1 MHFTF
6 RNVNDAFY
14 SLVQGFDGGHY
25 NVKTCDSRNGPVLMI
40 DEPVIVTY
48 THPQERVLR
57 NPVRDCNPFFHL
69 YESLWM
75 LAGSNDVTQLAYYV
89 KRMLDYSDDGKT
101 QNGAYGY
108 RWRKSGVAHSED
120 YAYTFTS
127 IDQLNILIEHL
138 KNKPE
143 SRRAVLQMWNVEDD
157 LLKIDTSK
165 DVCCNTSVYF
175 SIRTEKTVSALGFV
189 EHIYKDVQYLDM
201 TVTNRSND
209 LVWGMLGAN
218 FVHFTMLQEYVAD
231 CLGVRV
237 GKYHQITNNLHIYT
251 STNSG
256 YTPKEW
262 IAPYKTIWD
271 TSHKEEFEPYLN
283 STEHIPLVNNKEVF
297 DVEVQKFVESHGS
310 SDGFNARQ
318 DYTEKFLRDIAWPM
332 CRAYHWHKL
341 KYDYTALE
349 CLQSVAHPVWRAD
362 AIEWICRR
370 MKPIQEEN

>member
-1 MHFTF
+1 MHFIF

-89 KRMLDYSDDGKT
+89 KKMLDYSDDGKT

-108 RWRKSGVAHSED
+108 RWRHAHNKPAASRTHGEFEG
-120 YAYTFTS
+120 T
-127 IDQLNILIEHL
+127 DQLNILIEHL

-157 LLKIDTSK
+157 LLKIDSSK
-165 DVCCNTSVYF
+165 DVCCNLSVMF
-175 SIRTEKTVSALGFV
+175 SIRQAQGTGDEYPQDLMRW
-189 EHIYKDVQYLDM
+189 LDM

-231 CLGVRV
+231 CLGVHV

-332 CRAYHWHKL
+332 CMAYHWHKL
-341 KYDYTALE
+341 KDDYNALE
-349 CLQSVAHPVWRAD
+349 CLQHVAHPVWRAD